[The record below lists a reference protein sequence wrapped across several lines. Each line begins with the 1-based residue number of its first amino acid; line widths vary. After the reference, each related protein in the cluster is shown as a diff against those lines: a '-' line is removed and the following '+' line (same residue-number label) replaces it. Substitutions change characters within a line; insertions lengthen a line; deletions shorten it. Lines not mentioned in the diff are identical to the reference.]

1 MATSPN
7 SPAPSLEGE
16 RRLLNA
22 NLRLTGREQP
32 VETGEALAPS
42 TRRAARRAPT
52 SPQSGVPA
60 PDLVDRLPRR
70 AAALPATVWWLGVH
84 GGAGESTLAALA
96 SGSRPADHAWPI
108 PTANVTAHHVV
119 LVARTNYSGLR
130 AAQRAATEWAA
141 NTLPQSISLAGL
153 VLIADAPGRRPKPLR
168 DLEMVIAGGVPRVW
182 HLPWV
187 NAWRFGPASSTDPL
201 PKEFDQLFADLSLT
215 TSSTH
220 AQN

>member
-1 MATSPN
+1 MVNT
-7 SPAPSLEGE
+7 
-16 RRLLNA
+16 

-32 VETGEALAPS
+32 AETGEVFPAS
-42 TRRAARRAPT
+42 MRRAARLAPT
-52 SPQSGVPA
+52 SPQPGVPV
-60 PDLVDRLPRR
+60 PDMVDRLPRR

-84 GGAGESTLAALA
+84 GGAGESTLATLA

-119 LVARTNYSGLR
+119 LVTRANYSGLM

-141 NTLPQSISLAGL
+141 NTLPHSISLAGL

-168 DLEMVIAGGVPRVW
+168 DLEQVIAGGVPRVW

-187 NAWRFGPASSTDPL
+187 SAWRFGPASSTDPL
-201 PKEFDQLFADLSLT
+201 PKEFGQLFADLSLT

>member
-1 MATSPN
+1 MVD
-7 SPAPSLEGE
+7 
-16 RRLLNA
+16 A

-32 VETGEALAPS
+32 VETDAAFEPS

-52 SPQSGVPA
+52 SPQPGVPV
-60 PDLVDRLPRR
+60 PDMVDRLPRR
-70 AAALPATVWWLGVH
+70 AAARPATVWWLGVH

-108 PTANVTAHHVV
+108 PTANVTTHHVV
-119 LVARTNYSGLR
+119 LVARTNYAGLI

-168 DLEMVIAGGVPRVW
+168 DLEQVIAGGVPHVW
-182 HLPWV
+182 HLPYV
-187 NAWRFGPASSTDPL
+187 SAWRFGPASSTDPL
-201 PKEFDQLFADLSLT
+201 PKQFHQLFTDLSLT

-220 AQN
+220 VQN